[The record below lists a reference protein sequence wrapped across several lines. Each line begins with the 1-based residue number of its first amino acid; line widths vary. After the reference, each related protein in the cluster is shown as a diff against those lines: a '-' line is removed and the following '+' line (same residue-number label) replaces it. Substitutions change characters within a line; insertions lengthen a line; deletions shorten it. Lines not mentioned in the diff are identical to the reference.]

1 MTRGTPETTMER
13 SKVMIL
19 LAVSASRELPS
30 PTRELVA
37 QPDWWERLLETD
49 ESELDDEQVRA
60 LADLGVDPQALG

>member
-1 MTRGTPETTMER
+1 MER